1 MKNKCIYGLL
11 VGAMMAGA
19 CPVWGETVVGETVS
33 PSDSIK
39 LVVVSDNDALYY
51 KVVKGSTSI
60 VEKSALGITTSVGD
74 FSTGL
79 SEPSFTERLVDDSYS
94 LPSGKRS
101 RYDNTYKEA
110 TVSCNKDGHTV
121 QFIFRV
127 YDDGVAYRYAILG
140 SGDISVYAENS
151 ECLPV
156 RQEKV
161 YSQQYTKNNQA
172 LYEDNDTEFMA
183 C

>member
-51 KVVKGSTSI
+51 KVVKGVTSI

-101 RYDNTYKEA
+101 QIGRA
-110 TVSCNKDGHTV
+110 HV
-121 QFIFRV
+121 
-127 YDDGVAYRYAILG
+127 
-140 SGDISVYAENS
+140 
-151 ECLPV
+151 
-156 RQEKV
+156 
-161 YSQQYTKNNQA
+161 
-172 LYEDNDTEFMA
+172 
-183 C
+183 

>member
-51 KVVKGSTSI
+51 KVVKGVTSI

-101 RYDNTYKEA
+101 RYDNIKRR
-110 TVSCNKDGHTV
+110 
-121 QFIFRV
+121 QFHVIKTDIPYNLFFGCMTMAWLTAMRFSVAETFR
-127 YDDGVAYRYAILG
+127 
-140 SGDISVYAENS
+140 
-151 ECLPV
+151 
-156 RQEKV
+156 
-161 YSQQYTKNNQA
+161 
-172 LYEDNDTEFMA
+172 FMPKIA
-183 C
+183 NVCR

>member
-94 LPSGKRS
+94 LFFGCMTMAWLTAMRFSVAE
-101 RYDNTYKEA
+101 T
-110 TVSCNKDGHTV
+110 
-121 QFIFRV
+121 FR
-127 YDDGVAYRYAILG
+127 
-140 SGDISVYAENS
+140 
-151 ECLPV
+151 
-156 RQEKV
+156 
-161 YSQQYTKNNQA
+161 
-172 LYEDNDTEFMA
+172 FMPKIA
-183 C
+183 NVCR

>member
-19 CPVWGETVVGETVS
+19 CPVWGETVVGETAS

-51 KVVKGSTSI
+51 KVVKGATPI

-79 SEPSFTERLVDDSYS
+79 SEPSFTERLVDD
-94 LPSGKRS
+94 R
-101 RYDNTYKEA
+101 
-110 TVSCNKDGHTV
+110 
-121 QFIFRV
+121 I
-127 YDDGVAYRYAILG
+127 AYRRESAADMIIHIKRRRFHVIKT
-140 SGDISVYAENS
+140 DIPYNLFFGCMTMAWLTAMRFSVAETF
-151 ECLPV
+151 
-156 RQEKV
+156 R
-161 YSQQYTKNNQA
+161 
-172 LYEDNDTEFMA
+172 FMPKIA
-183 C
+183 NVCR

>member
-121 QFIFRV
+121 QFIFGCMMMAWLTAMRFS
-127 YDDGVAYRYAILG
+127 VAETFR
-140 SGDISVYAENS
+140 
-151 ECLPV
+151 
-156 RQEKV
+156 
-161 YSQQYTKNNQA
+161 
-172 LYEDNDTEFMA
+172 FMPKIA
-183 C
+183 NVCR

>member
-51 KVVKGSTSI
+51 KVVKGVTSI

-79 SEPSFTERLVDDSYS
+79 SEPS
-94 LPSGKRS
+94 LPNVWWTIR
-101 RYDNTYKEA
+101 
-110 TVSCNKDGHTV
+110 
-121 QFIFRV
+121 I
-127 YDDGVAYRYAILG
+127 AYRRESAVDMIIHIKRRQFHVIKT
-140 SGDISVYAENS
+140 DIPYNLFFGCMTMAWLTAMRFSVAETF
-151 ECLPV
+151 
-156 RQEKV
+156 R
-161 YSQQYTKNNQA
+161 
-172 LYEDNDTEFMA
+172 FMPKIA
-183 C
+183 NVCR

>member
-1 MKNKCIYGLL
+1 
-11 VGAMMAGA
+11 MAGA
-19 CPVWGETVVGETVS
+19 CPIWGETVVGETVS

-51 KVVKGSTSI
+51 KVVKGVTSI

-79 SEPSFTERLVDDSYS
+79 SEPSFTERLMDDSYS

-121 QFIFRV
+121 QFIFGCMTMAWLTAMRFS
-127 YDDGVAYRYAILG
+127 VAETFR
-140 SGDISVYAENS
+140 
-151 ECLPV
+151 
-156 RQEKV
+156 
-161 YSQQYTKNNQA
+161 
-172 LYEDNDTEFMA
+172 FMPKIA
-183 C
+183 NVCR